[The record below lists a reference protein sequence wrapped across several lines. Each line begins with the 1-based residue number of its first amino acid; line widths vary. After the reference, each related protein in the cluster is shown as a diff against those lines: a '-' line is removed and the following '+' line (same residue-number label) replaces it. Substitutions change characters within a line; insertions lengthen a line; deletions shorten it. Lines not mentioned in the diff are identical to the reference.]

1 MKILHT
7 SDWHL
12 GQVFKGRSRE
22 EEHQKFLD
30 WLVNILK
37 EEKIETLIIA
47 GDIFDSYN
55 PPNYSLKMY
64 HKFLAK
70 LIDLKMNVFII
81 AGNHDS
87 ISTLEVSKDILKSL
101 NIHIVTTGE
110 NINDIIFEFEDIVI
124 CAVPFLRERVIK
136 TTSLTLSKAE
146 EELNEGIKNYYHE
159 VYNRA
164 KKFNK
169 KIIVTGHLSVSG
181 ALFSESE
188 REVYIGKI
196 KTIDKNIFKKFDYV
210 ALGHIHKPQKIADN
224 IYYSGSPIPLSFSE
238 KEDKRVLIIDEEIKE
253 KKIPTFRK
261 LIELKGTFEEVKK
274 EISKIEDKN
283 PFVKIELNENVSSN
297 QLDELRIDNIDIV
310 EIKQKYISSA
320 ILEEDIDIEKLTPF
334 NVFEERLKLEDL
346 SEEEKEKLT
355 NIYEEIIKG
364 IKNED

>member
-30 WLVNILK
+30 WLFDILR
-37 EEKIETLIIA
+37 EQKIDTLIVA

-55 PPNYSLKMY
+55 PPNYALKMY
-64 HKFLAK
+64 HQFLAK
-70 LIDLKMNVFII
+70 LINLNINVFII

-87 ISTLEVSKDILKSL
+87 ISTLEVSKDILEAL
-101 NIHIVTTGE
+101 NIHIITTGE
-110 NINDIIFEFEDIVI
+110 NIDDVIFEFEDVVI
-124 CAVPFLRERVIK
+124 CAVPFLREKVIK
-136 TTSLTLSKAE
+136 TTSLQLSKIE
-146 EELNEGIKNYYHE
+146 QELNEGIKNYYEE
-159 VYNRA
+159 VYNKA
-164 KKFNK
+164 KKYNK
-169 KIIVTGHLSVSG
+169 KIIATGHLSVSG

-196 KTIDKNIFKKFDYV
+196 KTIDKSIFKNFDYV

-253 KKIPTFRK
+253 IKIPTFKK
-261 LIELKGTFEEVKK
+261 LIELKGNFEEVK
-274 EISKIEDKN
+274 EAISKIKDKN
-283 PFVKIELNENVSSN
+283 PFVKIELNENISSTKI
-297 QLDELRIDNIDIV
+297 DELRDENIDIV
-310 EIKQKYISSA
+310 EIKQKYISTA
-320 ILEEDIDIEKLTPF
+320 TLENIDIEKLTPF
-334 NVFEERLKLEDL
+334 NVFEERLKLEKL

-355 NIYEEIIKG
+355 KIYEDIVKEVEY
-364 IKNED
+364 ED